1 MKNEHFWKSARV
13 LLRFRREIVLG
24 LIGAGI
30 SAACFGAGLGMLL
43 PVLKILLGDKQSLAD
58 VVHTYALNPARP
70 QWLQDMGRS
79 SLEWMPTDPFVGFL
93 WVMGVIAALS
103 IIGSVGRYL
112 HELQTVTITLRAA
125 QYWRARMFR
134 RLIHA
139 PMELV
144 LKRSTSDHI
153 GRMIFDVDQLRNGY
167 SAIAGKTIAELLK
180 GFAALVGA
188 LLVDWQL
195 TLLAAVVGPVIFVL
209 LRKFGKSIRRASK
222 RALKTRGRMIAS
234 LKESLGGISVV
245 KVHNAEGYERRRYAV
260 QNRAL
265 LTEQMHVRK
274 IQAMS
279 SPVIDALALLGV
291 ITVAS
296 IAAYA
301 IFRMDKEPANFVAV
315 VAMLGAAGLSLKPL
329 SKLNEQVS
337 QASAAASRI
346 LDVVAMPTEPAP
358 EETRKLPILA
368 RHKRNIELR
377 DIRFFYP
384 DSDRPAVDGVS
395 LSATHGQ
402 TIAIVGGNGSGK
414 STLLSM
420 LPRLFDPAQ
429 GQVLVDGVDIAGVRL
444 RSLRA
449 QCGVVTQQTVLFQ
462 GSIADNIAYGRRHVT
477 REAIIEAAKRA
488 HADEFIAELPQGYD
502 TQLGEDGVGLSG
514 GQKQRLSIARAILR
528 NPAILI
534 LDEATSQIDA
544 DSEAKIND
552 ALRDLRHGRTTF
564 VIAHRLST
572 VIDADQII
580 VMDHGKVVGR
590 GTHREL
596 LDTCPTYATL
606 ARTQLQPA
614 D

>member
-1 MKNEHFWKSARV
+1 MKNKAFWQSSRV
-13 LLRFRREIVLG
+13 LLKFRREIAVG
-24 LIGAGI
+24 LVGAGI

-43 PVLKILLGDKQSLAD
+43 PVLKLLLGDKQSLYD
-58 VVHTYALNPARP
+58 VVERFMLDPARP
-70 QWLQDMGRS
+70 Q
-79 SLEWMPTDPFVGFL
+79 FVHNIGNQLLTWIPHDHFEGFL
-93 WVMGVIAALS
+93 IIMAVIGTLS
-103 IIGSVGRYL
+103 IIGSFGRYL
-112 HELQTVTITLRAA
+112 HELETVTITLRAA
-125 QYWRARMFR
+125 QYWRSRMFR

-139 PMELV
+139 PMEFV
-144 LKRSTSDHI
+144 IKRSTSDHI
-153 GRMIFDVDQLRNGY
+153 SRMIFDAEQLRSGY

-180 GFAALVGA
+180 GAAAIIVA
-188 LLVDWQL
+188 IAVDWQL
-195 TLLAAVVGPVIFVL
+195 TLLAAVVGPIIFVL
-209 LRKFGKSIRRASK
+209 LRKFGKAIRRASK

-245 KVHNAEGYERRRYAV
+245 KVHNAEGYERRRFSV
-260 QNRAL
+260 QNRSL
-265 LTEQMHVRK
+265 LSEQMFVRK

-279 SPVIDALALLGV
+279 SPVIDALALVSV
-291 ITVAS
+291 IVVAS

-301 IFRMDKEPANFVAV
+301 IFRMGKEPERFIMV
-315 VAMLGAAGLSLKPL
+315 VGALAMAGLSLKPL
-329 SKLNEQVS
+329 SKLNEQIS
-337 QASAAASRI
+337 QAAAAAGRI
-346 LDVVAMPTEPAP
+346 LDVINMEIEPSP
-358 EETRKLPILA
+358 EDSRKLPALP
-368 RHKRNIELR
+368 RHSQSIEMR

-384 DSDRPAVDGVS
+384 DSERAAVDGVS
-395 LSATHGQ
+395 ISAKHGQ
-402 TIAIVGGNGSGK
+402 TVAIVGGNGSGK

-420 LPRLFDPAQ
+420 LPRLFQPAE
-429 GQVLVDGVDIAGVRL
+429 GLVLVDGQNIANVRL

-477 REAIIEAAKRA
+477 REAVIEAAKRA
-488 HADEFIAELPQGYD
+488 HADEFITALPHGYD
-502 TQLGEDGVGLSG
+502 TLLGEDGVGLSG

-580 VMDHGKVVGR
+580 VMDQGKVVGR
-590 GTHREL
+590 GTHTEL
-596 LDTCPTYATL
+596 LDSCPTYAML
-606 ARTQLQPA
+606 ARTQLQSA
-614 D
+614 S

>member
-1 MKNEHFWKSARV
+1 MKNQHFWQSARV
-13 LLRFRREIVLG
+13 LLRFRREIALG
-24 LIGAGI
+24 LIGALI

-58 VVHTYALNPARP
+58 VVHTYALDPARP

-79 SLEWMPTDPFVGFL
+79 SLDWMPTDPFIGFL
-93 WVMGVIAALS
+93 WVMGVIGALS
-103 IIGSVGRYL
+103 IVGSMGRYL

-279 SPVIDALALLGV
+279 SPVIDALALLAV
-291 ITVAS
+291 ILVAS

-346 LDVVAMPTEPAP
+346 LDVVAMPIEPSP
-358 EETRKLPILA
+358 EATRKLPILA
-368 RHKRNIELR
+368 RHRQSIELR

-384 DSDRPAVDGVS
+384 ESDRPAVDGVS
-395 LSATHGQ
+395 LNATHGQ

-429 GQVLVDGVDIAGVRL
+429 GQVLVDGVNIANVRL

-462 GSIADNIAYGRRHVT
+462 GSIADNIAYGRRHVA

-514 GQKQRLSIARAILR
+514 GQKQRISIARAILR

-596 LDTCPTYATL
+596 LDTCPTYAML